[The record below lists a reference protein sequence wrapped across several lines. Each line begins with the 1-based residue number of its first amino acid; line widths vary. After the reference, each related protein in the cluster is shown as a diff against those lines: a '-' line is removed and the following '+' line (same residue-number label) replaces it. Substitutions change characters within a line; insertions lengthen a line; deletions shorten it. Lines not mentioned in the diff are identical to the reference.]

1 MRPQLQILALALTT
15 TAVGAA
21 GAQTPPQDQAQPGCG
36 PRIIVEYTDDAPDY
50 FIIKNRSPEGWSLAM
65 LAIDLGQ
72 AAGALVFDTDEGGP
86 GVGGASPLEPNASA
100 EVRLVGTLPA
110 GDGGQSLALH
120 FEGFAAG
127 RDYSFHVDLDAVP
140 DGGGR
145 TWVLP
150 SDIAGARILAS
161 FAGSSGG
168 EDRIEAIFDAQA
180 TADSGAGGCV

>member
-1 MRPQLQILALALTT
+1 MAVRLLALAVLLLT
-15 TAVGAA
+15 GAS
-21 GAQTPPQDQAQPGCG
+21 GQAQTPPQDQAQPGCG

-50 FIIKNRSPEGWSLAM
+50 FIVKNRSPDGWSLTM

-86 GVGGASPLEPNASA
+86 GVGGASPLEPNADA

-120 FEGFAAG
+120 FEGFGAG

-150 SDIAGARILAS
+150 PDIQGARILAS
-161 FAGSSGG
+161 FAGPSGG
-168 EDRIEAIFDAQA
+168 EDGIEAIFDAQA